1 MALPQLN
8 SATYEL
14 KIPSTG
20 ETITYRPYLVKEEKI
35 LMLAMESEDEKQVL
49 KATTG
54 IVEACTFGKVDAL
67 KLPMFDLEYIFLKL
81 RSKSVGESSSLQ
93 MKCKSC
99 DTYSPCVVNLE
110 EIEPNIDSSLDPKI
124 QLTDDVGV
132 MMRWPTVDE
141 IIKNT
146 GDSKMQIDVV
156 FGFLVS
162 SIDSIYDAE
171 NVYPAK
177 DHTKQELIT
186 FLESLSQEQ
195 FNLIQKHFEKM
206 PKLSST
212 VKFDC
217 VGCGEH
223 NEVVVTGLQS
233 FFA

>member
-20 ETITYRPYLVKEEKI
+20 ETISYRPYLVKEEKI
-35 LMLAMESEDEKQVL
+35 LMLAIESDDEKQIL

-67 KLPMFDLEYIFLKL
+67 KMPMFDLEYIFLKL
-81 RSKSVGESSSLQ
+81 RSKSVGETANLQ

-110 EIEPNIDSSLDPKI
+110 EVEPAIDSSLDHKI
-124 QLTDDVGV
+124 QLTDNVGV
-132 MMRWPTVDE
+132 MMRWPTVDD

-146 GDSKMQIDVV
+146 GESKSQIDVV

-162 SIDSIYDAE
+162 SIESIYDAE
-171 NVYPAK
+171 SVYPAK
-177 DHTKQELIT
+177 DHTKEELT
-186 FLESLSQEQ
+186 SFLESLSQDQ
-195 FNLIQKHFEKM
+195 FNKIQKHFEKM
-206 PKLSST
+206 PKLEMN

-217 VGCGEH
+217 AGCGEH
-223 NEVVVTGLQS
+223 NEVGIQGLQS
-233 FFA
+233 FFG